1 VLEDDGAE
9 EPEPEEDVFHVWPEH
24 VEAVELFCA
33 LATQWRVAAGF
44 GGVMFLGLHYPAV
57 ESAMRLRGVKPKDR
71 ARLFAE
77 LRVMEAAAAA
87 ELNRR
92 RDG

>member
-1 VLEDDGAE
+1 MLQDEGNEAQ
-9 EPEPEEDVFHVWPEH
+9 PEEAVFCVWPEH

-44 GGVMFLGLHYPAV
+44 GGVMFLGLDYQAV
-57 ESAMRLRGVKPKDR
+57 EAAMRLRGVKPRDR
-71 ARLFAE
+71 ARLFAQ
-77 LRVMEAAAAA
+77 LRVMEAAALP

>member
-1 VLEDDGAE
+1 
-9 EPEPEEDVFHVWPEH
+9 VWPEH

-33 LATQWRVAAGF
+33 LATQWRVAVGF
-44 GGVMFLGLHYPAV
+44 GGVMFLGLDYAALEAV
-57 ESAMRLRGVKPKDR
+57 MRLRGVRPKDR
-71 ARLFAE
+71 ARLFGQ

-87 ELNRR
+87 VLNRG